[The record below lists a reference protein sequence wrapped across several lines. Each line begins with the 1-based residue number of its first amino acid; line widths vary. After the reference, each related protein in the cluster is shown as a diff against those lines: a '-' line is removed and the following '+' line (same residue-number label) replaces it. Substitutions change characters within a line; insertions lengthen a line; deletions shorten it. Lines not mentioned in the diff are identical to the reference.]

1 MLEIK
6 MQSSQH
12 KSFKIRYIR
21 ILHISSF
28 HISNI
33 VLIQILEEENIDVRN
48 RR

>member
-33 VLIQILEEENIDVRN
+33 ILILEEENMDVRN